1 MKHIT
6 GLLVL
11 LLFSFSQTPEDIAL
25 KVEAKL
31 RSLQSIQANFKHNYF
46 SSSIST
52 PLKEKGKFYY
62 KKPDLM
68 KWEYKEPE
76 KRIYLLK
83 GGFFFEYIPEDKQII
98 KYDLSKEGYEPEIL
112 FLLSGKK
119 KISDNYSLEFSPF
132 PTEHPK
138 AFQLKLTPNREAD
151 YSFILLEINEKSW
164 LIQKAIFFDWAGNKQ
179 EFHFERIRVN
189 KPLARDLF
197 ELKAPPGVE
206 IIKNR

>member
-11 LLFSFSQTPEDIAL
+11 VLFNFSQTAEDIAL

-52 PLKEKGKFYY
+52 PLKEKGNFYF

-83 GGFFFEYIPEDKQII
+83 DGFFFEYIPEDKQII
-98 KYDLSKEGYEPEIL
+98 RYDLSKEGYEPEIL

-132 PTEHPK
+132 PTEHRK
-138 AFQLKLTPNREAD
+138 AFQLKLTPNQEVD

-179 EFHFERIRVN
+179 EFHFERIRAN
-189 KPLARDLF
+189 KPLALDLF
-197 ELKAPPGVE
+197 ELNAPPGVK

>member
-11 LLFSFSQTPEDIAL
+11 LLFSFSQTAEDIAL

-31 RSLQSIQANFKHNYF
+31 RSLQSIQANFEHNYF

-83 GGFFFEYIPEDKQII
+83 GGFFFEYILEDKQII
-98 KYDLSKEGYEPEIL
+98 QYDLSKEGYEPEIL

-119 KISDNYSLEFSPF
+119 KIVDNYSLEFSPF

-138 AFQLKLTPNREAD
+138 AFQLKLTPNREVD

-179 EFHFERIRVN
+179 EFHFERIRAN
-189 KPLARDLF
+189 KPRARDLF

>member
-1 MKHIT
+1 MKLIT

-11 LLFSFSQTPEDIAL
+11 FLFSFSQTAEDIAL
-25 KVEAKL
+25 KVETRL
-31 RSLQSIQANFKHNYF
+31 RSLRSMQANFEHHYF

-76 KRIYLLK
+76 KRTYLLK

-98 KYDLSKEGYEPEIL
+98 QYDLSKEGYEPEIL

-119 KISDNYSLEFSPF
+119 KIADNYSLEFSPF
-132 PTEHPK
+132 PTEFRK
-138 AFQLKLTPNREAD
+138 AFQLKLTPNRETD

-164 LIQKAIFFDWAGNKQ
+164 LIQKAVFFDWAGNKQ
-179 EFHFERIRVN
+179 EFHFERIKAN
-189 KPLARDLF
+189 KPLAQDLF
-197 ELKAPPGVE
+197 ELNAPPGVE
-206 IIKNR
+206 IIKNK

>member
-6 GLLVL
+6 SILILS
-11 LLFSFSQTPEDIAL
+11 LFGFSQTAEDIAL
-25 KVEAKL
+25 KVETRL
-31 RSLQSIQANFKHNYF
+31 RSLRSIQANFEHHYV

-52 PLKEKGKFYY
+52 PLKEKGNFYY

-68 KWEYKEPE
+68 KWEYKGPE
-76 KRIYLLK
+76 KRTYLLK

-119 KISDNYSLEFSPF
+119 KIADNYSLELGPSPIGNQK
-132 PTEHPK
+132 T
-138 AFQLKLTPNREAD
+138 FQLKLTPNQEVD
-151 YSFILLEINEKSW
+151 YSLILLEINRKSW
-164 LIQKAIFFDWAGNKQ
+164 LIQKAVFFDWAGNKQ
-179 EFHFERIRVN
+179 EFHFERIKAN
-189 KPLARDLF
+189 KPFAQDLF